1 MARSVRFHV
10 LIPALPFLFLGLG
23 HHPLPVAAAPAAA
36 DESAGHFSVIDARV
50 HVYDLAGHVEVV
62 PGSGAAVK
70 VDATFGG
77 RDGSQLGIAN
87 LTKDGQALVVKFPS
101 DHLHWGGDGEGGSST
116 LQVND
121 DGTFDENRNWLH
133 GGRRVHIDN
142 RPGGLDAW
150 ADLRISVPKGQQ
162 VLVHVGVGHI
172 TVSNVDG
179 DLAVSGAAANVDVHD
194 ARGRLKV
201 DTGSGDITA
210 SGVSGMQSFDTGSGS
225 IHAQDLEG
233 SDVKFDTGS
242 GDVTAASVSAPNLKV
257 QTGSGQIQL
266 DGVRASAIVLGTGSG
281 DVSVQLLST
290 VNRLKIDT
298 GSGAVKI
305 RAPAGLGA
313 SLRVGTGSGGIQ
325 SDFALSGVHRSEG
338 SLAGVIGDGKGA
350 ISVSTGSGSVTL
362 ERN

>member
-1 MARSVRFHV
+1 

-23 HHPLPVAAAPAAA
+23 HRPLPVAAAPAGGNEA
-36 DESAGHFSVIDARV
+36 SGHFSVTDAKV
-50 HVYDLAGHVEVV
+50 HVYDLAGHVDVV
-62 PGSGAAVK
+62 AGSGGAVK

-77 RDGSQLGIAN
+77 KDGSRLGIAN
-87 LTKDGQALVVKFPS
+87 LTKDGQALVVNFPS
-101 DHLHWGGDGEGGSST
+101 DHLRWGGDGERGSTT

-121 DGTFDENRNWLH
+121 DGTFDEHMNALH
-133 GGRRVHIDN
+133 GGRRVRIDN

-162 VLVHVGVGHI
+162 VLVHVGVGHV

-179 DLAVSGAAANVDVHD
+179 DLVVTGATANIDVNG
-194 ARGRLKV
+194 ARGALKV
-201 DTGSGDITA
+201 ATGSGDIAA
-210 SGVSGMQSFDTGSGS
+210 SNVRGMQSFDTGSGS
-225 IHAQDLEG
+225 IHGQDLEG

-242 GDVTAASVSAPNLKV
+242 GDVTAASVNAPNLKA

-266 DGVRASAIVLGTGSG
+266 DGVRASTIVLGTGSG

-290 VNRLKIDT
+290 VDRLKIGT

-305 RAPAGLGA
+305 RAPANLGA

-325 SDFALSGVHRSEG
+325 SDFALSDVRRGDG

-350 ISVSTGSGSVTL
+350 ISVSTGSGSVSL